1 MVSLAGLTRSHSGGT
16 WRGAVGGWQGPRA
29 AMASCCLRLREPGG
43 RRATARWRWGA
54 FSRYRRGRPSAGAPH
69 LCAGQRFGFKVEK
82 ATKRRHEVSFRT
94 GPRRAPAR
102 LTAAMG
108 GGARGG
114 ARGSASTPLGELLPP
129 RAALRRGC
137 RVGGVR
143 PLRGCLRLAFI
154 AHWWRSEGRRDFRA
168 FFDRPL
174 EGEEEGGGLWRRPSL
189 RL

>member
-16 WRGAVGGWQGPRA
+16 WRGGGGARPEGSDGLLLPSTEGARGKAGKGSVAPGSLSPLPTRSPVCRSSAPLCGPEVRLQGGK
-29 AMASCCLRLREPGG
+29 SD
-43 RRATARWRWGA
+43 
-54 FSRYRRGRPSAGAPH
+54 
-69 LCAGQRFGFKVEK
+69 K
-82 ATKRRHEVSFRT
+82 
-94 GPRRAPAR
+94 APALVDFSDGPSPSGAGPPHGCR
-102 LTAAMG
+102 E

-114 ARGSASTPLGELLPP
+114 ASGSASPPLGERLPP

-143 PLRGCLRLAFI
+143 PLRGCLRLVFI
-154 AHWWRSEGRRDFRA
+154 VHWRRSEGRRDFRA

-174 EGEEEGGGLWRRPSL
+174 EGEEEGGGLRSRPPL